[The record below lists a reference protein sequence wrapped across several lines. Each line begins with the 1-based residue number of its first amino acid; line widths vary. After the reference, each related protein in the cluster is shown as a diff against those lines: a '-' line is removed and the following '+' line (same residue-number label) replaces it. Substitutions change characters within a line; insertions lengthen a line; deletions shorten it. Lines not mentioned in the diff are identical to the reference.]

1 MIEYKSNLSVFLAQ
15 LERNKTS
22 AYQSMGSIGVRYIKK
37 ETPVRTGDLRDGNS
51 FYVEDDLWFF
61 NDVEYAKFVELG
73 TYKQA
78 SNPFMRRG
86 ITEAV
91 PELTNEVIRKLKV

>member
-37 ETPVRTGDLRDGNS
+37 ESPVRTGDLRDGNN

-61 NDVEYAKFVELG
+61 NDVEYASHVELG
-73 TYKQA
+73 TMYQRA
-78 SNPFMRRG
+78 NPFMRRG
-86 ITEAV
+86 IVRGT
-91 PELTNEVIRKLKV
+91 PELTKEVIRKLKV